1 MVVIVFPFWRVMS
14 AILSIREA
22 FLRLF
27 SIDLFFTYQKKNKKI
42 KLERPSWDGMTFL
55 WVKNEERYDLLRN
68 RRLFENEEQSN

>member
-27 SIDLFFTYQKKNKKI
+27 SIDLFFTYRKKK